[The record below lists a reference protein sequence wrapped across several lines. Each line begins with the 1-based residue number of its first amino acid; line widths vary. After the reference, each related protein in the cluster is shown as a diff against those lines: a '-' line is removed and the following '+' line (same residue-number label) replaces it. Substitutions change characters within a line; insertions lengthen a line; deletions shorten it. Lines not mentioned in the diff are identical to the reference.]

1 MIRVLRAYIVPVL
14 DSVHGCLG
22 PHDEEHWRL
31 ARQGAPSLHTLWIGG
46 LACTSHGSVPSACK
60 RLAIMLL
67 SLVQFTVQYCIA
79 VSTRVG
85 GYSPRCPPCMHGIRL
100 FTVAP
105 AVPPALVVA
114 RTDSASG
121 SVALAYLLRTGVWG
135 TRTS

>member
-1 MIRVLRAYIVPVL
+1 
-14 DSVHGCLG
+14 
-22 PHDEEHWRL
+22 
-31 ARQGAPSLHTLWIGG
+31 
-46 LACTSHGSVPSACK
+46 
-60 RLAIMLL
+60 
-67 SLVQFTVQYCIA
+67 
-79 VSTRVG
+79 
-85 GYSPRCPPCMHGIRL
+85 MHGIRL